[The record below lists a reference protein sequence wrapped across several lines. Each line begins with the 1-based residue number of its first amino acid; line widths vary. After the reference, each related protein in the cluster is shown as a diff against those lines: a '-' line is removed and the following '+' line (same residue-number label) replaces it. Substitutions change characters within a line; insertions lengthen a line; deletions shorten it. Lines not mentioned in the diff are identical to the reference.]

1 MEKSNDGERIYI
13 ELADDPKCQ
22 GDLQGHMIFYM
33 TSKSHG
39 LPIPLLTNCG
49 SIQSKIRKIS
59 AIETLMTS

>member
-1 MEKSNDGERIYI
+1 MEKSNDRERIYI

-39 LPIPLLTNCG
+39 LPIPL
-49 SIQSKIRKIS
+49 
-59 AIETLMTS
+59 